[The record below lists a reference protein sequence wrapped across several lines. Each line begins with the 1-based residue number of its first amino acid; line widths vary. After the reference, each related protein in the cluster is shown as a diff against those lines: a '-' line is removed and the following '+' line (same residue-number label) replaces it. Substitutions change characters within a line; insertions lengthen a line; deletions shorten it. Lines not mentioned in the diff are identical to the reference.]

1 MEIYD
6 SHVNQRSKES
16 FGYEVI
22 VKDLGNG
29 HCILNKLSSKTKA
42 RPSWRCIQNILPDIH
57 EI

>member
-22 VKDLGNG
+22 VKDVANG

-42 RPSWRCIQNILPDIH
+42 RPS
-57 EI
+57 